1 METLERFF
9 VAFANYAWGTPL
21 LVLIVGGGIFFLFY
35 SRFIPYR
42 NFKHGFELLSGKY
55 DDPTAPGDIN
65 PFQALSSTLAA
76 TVGMGNIS
84 GVAIALGV
92 GGPGAIFWMWVT
104 AVVGMATKFFTCT
117 LAIMYRGR
125 DTAGIVKGGPMTSVV
140 EHLGKRW
147 KPLADCFSLA
157 GLLGCTPMF
166 QRSELTKIIR

>member
-92 GGPGAIFWMWVT
+92 GGPGAIFWRSEERR
-104 AVVGMATKFFTCT
+104 VGEGGGAG
-117 LAIMYRGR
+117 RGR
-125 DTAGIVKGGPMTSVV
+125 
-140 EHLGKRW
+140 
-147 KPLADCFSLA
+147 
-157 GLLGCTPMF
+157 
-166 QRSELTKIIR
+166 

>member
-76 TVGMGNIS
+76 T
-84 GVAIALGV
+84 
-92 GGPGAIFWMWVT
+92 
-104 AVVGMATKFFTCT
+104 
-117 LAIMYRGR
+117 
-125 DTAGIVKGGPMTSVV
+125 
-140 EHLGKRW
+140 
-147 KPLADCFSLA
+147 
-157 GLLGCTPMF
+157 
-166 QRSELTKIIR
+166 RSEEHTSELQSRGHLVCRLLLEKKNKYI